1 MKQIFIEQLQFLQQY
16 LLKHS
21 NIPIKLL
28 CIQLLMYFHTNKTI
42 QLSSVT
48 YDILSGIDLSNILN
62 VSTQDVIGLLS
73 DAISQLSKN
82 DEDEPI
88 HDVVQEDSPA
98 NFKENVDFISKQAT
112 KNDKM
117 SWWRLDRQLK
127 KHLLELEELNTTF
140 FEFQVALNSSVE
152 SITKEYKETI
162 DHRSDL
168 LDHIDEMTIKM
179 RTECIH
185 PSDHI
190 LFVNGSYVCKF
201 CNNKINVLGLK

>member
-1 MKQIFIEQLQFLQQY
+1 MKQIFIEQLQFLQQQ

-28 CIQLLMYFHTNKTI
+28 CIQLLMYFHDNKTI

-48 YDILSGIDLSNILN
+48 YDILEGIDLSNILN
-62 VSTQDVIGLLS
+62 VSTQDVMGLLS

-82 DEDEPI
+82 DDDEPI
-88 HDVVQEDSPA
+88 DDVVQEDSPA

-127 KHLLELEELNTTF
+127 KHLLELEDLNTTF

-152 SITKEYKETI
+152 SITNEYKETI
-162 DHRSDL
+162 DRRSDL

>member
-1 MKQIFIEQLQFLQQY
+1 MKQIFIEQLQYLQQQ

-28 CIQLLMYFHTNKTI
+28 CIQLLMYFHDNKTI

-48 YDILSGIDLSNILN
+48 YDILEGIDLSNILN
-62 VSTQDVIGLLS
+62 VSTQDVMGLLS

-82 DEDEPI
+82 DDDEPI
-88 HDVVQEDSPA
+88 DDVVQEDSPA

-127 KHLLELEELNTTF
+127 KHLLELEDLNTTF

-152 SITKEYKETI
+152 SITNEYKETI
-162 DHRSDL
+162 DRRSDL

>member
-28 CIQLLMYFHTNKTI
+28 CIQLLMYFHNNKTI

-82 DEDEPI
+82 DEDESI
-88 HDVVQEDSPA
+88 SDVVQEDSPA

-162 DHRSDL
+162 DRRSDL

>member
-1 MKQIFIEQLQFLQQY
+1 MKQIFIEQMQFLQQL

-21 NIPIKLL
+21 NIPTKLL
-28 CIQLLMYFHTNKTI
+28 CIQLILFFHNNRTI

-48 YDILSGIDLSNILN
+48 YDILDNIDLSNVLN
-62 VSTQDVIGLLS
+62 ISTQDVMGLLS
-73 DAISQLSKN
+73 DAISQLSKI
-82 DEDEPI
+82 EDEEI
-88 HDVVQEDSPA
+88 IDDVVQEDSPA

-127 KHLLELEELNTTF
+127 KHLLELEDLNTTF
-140 FEFQVALNSSVE
+140 FEFQVALNSSIE
-152 SITKEYKETI
+152 SITNDYKETI
-162 DHRSDL
+162 DRRSDL